1 MFTPDVAGVVGF
13 LKSVFDADGEMP
25 RELLL
30 S

>member
-1 MFTPDVAGVVGF
+1 MFTPDVAAVVGF
-13 LKSVFDADGEMP
+13 LKSYSTRTPKCP